1 MSLKDQRQALVDT
14 FINSIY
20 LYDDKVLIAFNYKEG
35 TQTITFEEAAQAASK
50 ENGSDLDCFTAPRK
64 DIRSYVFSFFVRI
77 RGLEQHGHAAGG
89 ATKAPVGLLLVRG
102 S

>member
-1 MSLKDQRQALVDT
+1 MNKKIKYADMAELADALDSGSNRGNSVEVQVLLSALK
-14 FINSIY
+14 
-20 LYDDKVLIAFNYKEG
+20 
-35 TQTITFEEAAQAASK
+35 TQHTLCA
-50 ENGSDLDCFTAPRK
+50 
-64 DIRSYVFSFFVRI
+64 VFFFVQI